1 VKATIL
7 NDYHQN
13 RAVGEGLIYLGGS
26 HFFLRGGGGVQNDQI
41 DFSVAQE
48 FGKTG
53 PANRGVFINPT
64 WTLFGSS

>member
-1 VKATIL
+1 MITTKIARSERDLSIWEDRT
-7 NDYHQN
+7 
-13 RAVGEGLIYLGGS
+13 
-26 HFFLRGGGGVQNDQI
+26 FFCVAGGGVQNDQI

-53 PANRGVFINPT
+53 PSNRGVFINPT